1 MSNNKSHISE
11 KAHRYEEM
19 TRKHGD
25 PWIWGIYIMLIVIS
39 LVETY
44 SAASREVVKM
54 GVYMPILKHIL
65 FLMIGGGLLLA
76 TYRIPYTNKK
86 YLIFYTVGLTAISI
100 LLLIYVLFFGENYN
114 NAQRSFRVVGIS
126 VQPFEIAKLAVVLC
140 LSLVLSRTQ
149 KGNGVSNNGV
159 IVCVLLIAVYG
170 LLTYVNGMT
179 NFLLLTSISL
189 VMMVVGGITFK
200 RIAILLVAFG
210 LVGGAIYM
218 IKSSNDDKDENL
230 QKSRSQTEQVMQEG
244 ETGDLVAEQASKKGK
259 KKVDRSNVRKKR
271 IENWLNND
279 SLWTRPIIPNEN
291 DQEMFAYMA
300 QAHGGVTGVFFGN
313 SRETSR
319 LPLASSDYV
328 FSIIVE
334 DTGLIG
340 GVIVLTLFLALLLR
354 AAMIA
359 RRCRRTLPT
368 LMVIGLASMITLQAL
383 FHIAINTGVFPVSGQ
398 PLPLISKGGSAIV
411 VTSYAFAL
419 LLSISR
425 TVAGLTDKE
434 NATKEE
440 MALPKELRAEN
451 PSQLIN
457 YKNVWK

>member
-114 NAQRSFRVVGIS
+114 NAQRSFRVLGIS

-244 ETGDLVAEQASKKGK
+244 ETGDLVADQASKKGK

-411 VTSYAFAL
+411 ITSYAFAL

-440 MALPKELRAEN
+440 MALPEELRAEN

>member
-114 NAQRSFRVVGIS
+114 NAQRSFRVLGIS

-244 ETGDLVAEQASKKGK
+244 ETGDLAAEQASKKGK

-340 GVIVLTLFLALLLR
+340 GGIVLTLFLALLLR

-440 MALPKELRAEN
+440 MALPEELRAEN

>member
-114 NAQRSFRVVGIS
+114 NAQRSFRVLGIS

-230 QKSRSQTEQVMQEG
+230 QKSRSQTELVMQEG
-244 ETGDLVAEQASKKGK
+244 ETGDLAAEQASKKGK

-440 MALPKELRAEN
+440 MALPEELRAEN

>member
-340 GVIVLTLFLALLLR
+340 GGIVLTLFLALLLH

>member
-114 NAQRSFRVVGIS
+114 NAQRSFRVLGIS

-244 ETGDLVAEQASKKGK
+244 ENGELIAEQASKKGK

-300 QAHGGVTGVFFGN
+300 QAHGGVTGVFFGS

-440 MALPKELRAEN
+440 MALPEELRAEN

>member
-230 QKSRSQTEQVMQEG
+230 QKSRSQTELVMQEG

-440 MALPKELRAEN
+440 MALPEELRAEN

>member
-114 NAQRSFRVVGIS
+114 NAQRSFRVLGIS

-244 ETGDLVAEQASKKGK
+244 ENGELIAEQASQKGK

-440 MALPKELRAEN
+440 MALPEELRAEN

>member
-383 FHIAINTGVFPVSGQ
+383 FHIAINTGVFPVLGQ

-440 MALPKELRAEN
+440 MALPEELRAEN

>member
-159 IVCVLLIAVYG
+159 IVCVMLIAVYG

-244 ETGDLVAEQASKKGK
+244 ETGELVAEQASKKGK

-440 MALPKELRAEN
+440 MALPEELRAEN

>member
-334 DTGLIG
+334 DTGFIG

-440 MALPKELRAEN
+440 MALPEELRAEN

>member
-25 PWIWGIYIMLIVIS
+25 PLIWGIYIMLIVIS

-440 MALPKELRAEN
+440 MALPEELRAEN

>member
-114 NAQRSFRVVGIS
+114 NAQRSFRVLGIS

-230 QKSRSQTEQVMQEG
+230 QKSRSQTEQVMQDG
-244 ETGDLVAEQASKKGK
+244 ENGDLVAEQASKKGK

-440 MALPKELRAEN
+440 MALPEELRAEN

>member
-230 QKSRSQTEQVMQEG
+230 QRSRSQTEQVMQEG
-244 ETGDLVAEQASKKGK
+244 ETGDLAAEQASKKGK

-440 MALPKELRAEN
+440 MALPEELRAEN

>member
-440 MALPKELRAEN
+440 MALPEELRAEN

>member
-230 QKSRSQTEQVMQEG
+230 QKSRSQTEQVMQDG

-440 MALPKELRAEN
+440 MALPEELRAEN

>member
-244 ETGDLVAEQASKKGK
+244 ENGELIAEQASQKGK

-440 MALPKELRAEN
+440 MALPEELRAEN

>member
-114 NAQRSFRVVGIS
+114 NAQRSFRVLGIS

-230 QKSRSQTEQVMQEG
+230 QKSRSQTEQVMQDG
-244 ETGDLVAEQASKKGK
+244 ENGELIAEQASKKGK

-440 MALPKELRAEN
+440 MALPEELRAEN

>member
-114 NAQRSFRVVGIS
+114 NAQRSFRVLGIS

-244 ETGDLVAEQASKKGK
+244 ETGELVAEQASKKGK

-440 MALPKELRAEN
+440 MALPEELRAEN

>member
-65 FLMIGGGLLLA
+65 FLMIGGGLLFA

-114 NAQRSFRVVGIS
+114 NAQRSFRVLGIS

-440 MALPKELRAEN
+440 MALPEELRAEN

>member
-65 FLMIGGGLLLA
+65 FFMIGGGLLLA

-114 NAQRSFRVVGIS
+114 NAQRSFRVLGIS

-440 MALPKELRAEN
+440 MALPEELRAEN

>member
-114 NAQRSFRVVGIS
+114 NAQRSFRVLGIS

-244 ETGDLVAEQASKKGK
+244 ENGDLVAEQASQKGK

-440 MALPKELRAEN
+440 MALPEELRAEN

>member
-210 LVGGAIYM
+210 FVGGAIYM

-440 MALPKELRAEN
+440 MALPEELRAEN

>member
-244 ETGDLVAEQASKKGK
+244 ENGELIAEQASKKGK

-440 MALPKELRAEN
+440 MALPEELRAEN

>member
-114 NAQRSFRVVGIS
+114 NAQRSFRVLGIS

-244 ETGDLVAEQASKKGK
+244 ETGELIAEQASKKGK

-313 SRETSR
+313 SRDTSR

-440 MALPKELRAEN
+440 MALPEELRAEN

>member
-114 NAQRSFRVVGIS
+114 NAQRSFRVLGIS

-244 ETGDLVAEQASKKGK
+244 ETGDLAAEQASKKGK

-440 MALPKELRAEN
+440 MALPEELRAEN

>member
-114 NAQRSFRVVGIS
+114 NAQRSFRVLGIS

-419 LLSISR
+419 LLSLSR
-425 TVAGLTDKE
+425 PVAGLTDKE

-440 MALPKELRAEN
+440 MALPEELRAEN

>member
-114 NAQRSFRVVGIS
+114 NAQRSFRVLGIS

-244 ETGDLVAEQASKKGK
+244 ETGDLVADQASKKGK

-440 MALPKELRAEN
+440 MALPEELRAEN

>member
-313 SRETSR
+313 SRATSR

-440 MALPKELRAEN
+440 MALPEELRAEN

>member
-114 NAQRSFRVVGIS
+114 NAQRSFRVLGIS

-244 ETGDLVAEQASKKGK
+244 ENGDLVAEQASKKGK

-368 LMVIGLASMITLQAL
+368 LMVIGLACMITLQAL

-440 MALPKELRAEN
+440 MALPEELRAEN

>member
-114 NAQRSFRVVGIS
+114 NAQRSFRVVDIS

-440 MALPKELRAEN
+440 MALPEELRAEN

>member
-114 NAQRSFRVVGIS
+114 NAQRSFRVLGIS

-230 QKSRSQTEQVMQEG
+230 KKSRSQTEQVMQEG
-244 ETGDLVAEQASKKGK
+244 ETSDLVAEQASKKGK

-313 SRETSR
+313 SSETSR

-440 MALPKELRAEN
+440 MALPEELRAEN

>member
-230 QKSRSQTEQVMQEG
+230 QKSRSQTEQVMQDG
-244 ETGDLVAEQASKKGK
+244 ENGDLVAEQASKKGK

-440 MALPKELRAEN
+440 MALPEELRAEN

>member
-1 MSNNKSHISE
+1 MSNNKSHI

-210 LVGGAIYM
+210 LVRGAIYM

-244 ETGDLVAEQASKKGK
+244 ENGDLVAEQASKKGK

-440 MALPKELRAEN
+440 MALPEELRAEN

>member
-114 NAQRSFRVVGIS
+114 NAQRSFRVLGIS

-340 GVIVLTLFLALLLR
+340 GGIVLTLFLALLLR

-440 MALPKELRAEN
+440 MALPEELRAEN

>member
-114 NAQRSFRVVGIS
+114 NAQRSFRVLGIS

-334 DTGLIG
+334 DTGFIG

-440 MALPKELRAEN
+440 MALPEELRAEN

>member
-114 NAQRSFRVVGIS
+114 NAQRSFRVLGIS

-300 QAHGGVTGVFFGN
+300 QAHGGGTGGFFGN

-440 MALPKELRAEN
+440 MALPEELRAEN

>member
-200 RIAILLVAFG
+200 RIAILLAAFG

-244 ETGDLVAEQASKKGK
+244 ETGDLAAEQASKKGK

-440 MALPKELRAEN
+440 MALPEELRAEN

>member
-114 NAQRSFRVVGIS
+114 NAQRSFRVLGIS

-244 ETGDLVAEQASKKGK
+244 ENGELIAEQASKKGK

-300 QAHGGVTGVFFGN
+300 QAHGGVTGGFFGN

-440 MALPKELRAEN
+440 MALPEELRAEN

>member
-244 ETGDLVAEQASKKGK
+244 ENGDLIAEQASKKGK

-440 MALPKELRAEN
+440 MALPEELRAEN